1 MVFQEELAFKA
12 EEAIKMSSKG
22 MNVVL
27 VRSETSSE
35 DISGM
40 HASAG
45 VLTLRGGMSSHAA
58 VVARGLGKPCVV
70 GVSDLNIN
78 SSLNTI
84 ITSDWRNFEIR

>member
-1 MVFQEELAFKA
+1 
-12 EEAIKMSSKG
+12 
-22 MNVVL
+22 
-27 VRSETSSE
+27 
-35 DISGM
+35 M

-84 ITSDWRNFEIR
+84 TTSAGEILKSGEMITIDGSTGQVSKGNAKMVQPKLSKHFFIFEIIG